1 MLEIN
6 SAIEVLAKA
15 WVKHFRLK
23 PFPPGIT
30 TGILAAILAGGISYL
45 DRIDRE
51 KRENKRL
58 ESLDYQN
65 QIEQLNRMELNVKQL
80 LEFVD
85 NQKQT
90 LQETEDTIS
99 SLKSEK
105 EKLQPLVETDRA
117 VVEAIFKAQEER
129 ANSNV
134 WRERWIGFGFGVL
147 ASLIA
152 SFIWFVV
159 SLLVKGRHNKLIQPT
174 ADASDL

>member
-1 MLEIN
+1 MLEIS
-6 SAIEVLAKA
+6 SAIEILAKE
-15 WVKHFRLK
+15 WVRLFRIK
-23 PFPPGIT
+23 PFL
-30 TGILAAILAGGISYL
+30 TGIATSILIGTMAGGITYL
-45 DRIDRE
+45 DKIDRE
-51 KRENKRL
+51 KRESKRL

-65 QIEQLNRMELNVKQL
+65 QIKQLDEMELNVKQL
-80 LEFVD
+80 LAFVD
-85 NQKQT
+85 NQKKT

-117 VVEAIFKAQEER
+117 VVEALFKAQEER

-134 WRERWIGFGFGVL
+134 WRERWIGFGFGVV

-159 SLLVKGRHNKLIQPT
+159 SLLIKGRHNKLMQPT
-174 ADASDL
+174 VGASAD

>member
-23 PFPPGIT
+23 PFLTGIT